1 MTPDEIFNILK
12 ECADDM
18 KIILFNFYNFAGTQ
32 REESHKEM
40 LQNFLKK

>member
-12 ECADDM
+12 ECADFEL
-18 KIILFNFYNFAGTQ
+18 KQTEHGVHTQ
-32 REESHKEM
+32 QEESHKEM